1 MAVISSTVN
10 GDKTYKVFLTDVFS
24 HTPAVNDKYYVKMD
38 SNSSTGFSGVFD
50 ISNDIANIDLY
61 FTGWLITTTVENEGT
76 FGYIRM
82 ALPPRYTVTITADQ
96 NDAEITAT
104 TATGL

>member
-1 MAVISSTVN
+1 MAVISSTIN
-10 GDKTYKVFLTDVFS
+10 GDKTYKVLLTDILS
-24 HTPAVNDKYYVKMD
+24 HTPSVNDKYYVKMD
-38 SNSSTGFSGVFD
+38 SNSSSGFSGVFD

-82 ALPPRYTVTITADQ
+82 ALPSRYTVTITADQ
-96 NDAEITAT
+96 DNAEIIGT
-104 TATGL
+104 TGTGL